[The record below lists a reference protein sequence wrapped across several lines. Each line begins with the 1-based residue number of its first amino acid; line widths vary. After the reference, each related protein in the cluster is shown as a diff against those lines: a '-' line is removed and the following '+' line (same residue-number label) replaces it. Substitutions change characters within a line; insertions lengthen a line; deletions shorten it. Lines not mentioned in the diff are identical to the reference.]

1 MRSALLRGREHLEFG
16 ALDLVAE
23 GAAAIAISQG
33 GHAKRYAHTDP
44 NEDCAAFALGSE
56 GLLLAVADGHSGFE
70 AAELLLDHLL
80 QHPAPQWTGPFD
92 VPGPEQWRRHALAAL
107 CDANAEILRE
117 QADLTARTS
126 RTTLCLAVALP
137 RRGLLLHASVGDSH
151 LFRVDASGV
160 VDLSHGGGP
169 GTFLGQGSETPE
181 SLSRHCRL
189 GMEPLSGVRALVLAS
204 DGLSEKGIGVEDPPR
219 AVVEAV
225 EAAASEPP
233 HLRPSALARRV
244 GERALEAQRRQKAGD
259 NVAVAVAW
267 LAPSAEG

>member
-1 MRSALLRGREHLEFG
+1 VRSALLRGREHLEIG

-23 GAAAIAISQG
+23 GAAAVAISQG
-33 GHAKRYAHTDP
+33 GSPKRYAHTDP

-80 QHPAPQWTGPFD
+80 QHPAPQWTGPFE

-117 QADLTARTS
+117 QVGLAARTS

-137 RRGLLLHASVGDSH
+137 RRGVLLHASVGDSH
-151 LFRVDASGV
+151 LFRVDGRGA
-160 VDLSHGGGP
+160 VDLSGRTGP
-169 GTFLGQGSETPE
+169 TSFLGQREETPDR
-181 SLSRHCRL
+181 LATHCRL
-189 GMEPLSGVRALVLAS
+189 GMEPLAGTRALVLCS
-204 DGLSEKGIGVEDPPR
+204 DGLSEKGIGVDDPAA
-219 AVVEAV
+219 AVAAAV
-225 EAAASEPP
+225 EEAAQAPP
-233 HLRPSALARRV
+233 PLRPSTLARRV
-244 GERALEAQRRQKAGD
+244 GERALDAQQRHRAGD

-267 LAPSAEG
+267 LEGAPPG